1 MPASTPLGI
10 IYPCGGD
17 TIDCDVFAGYANST
31 QAALTDTDDLVAD
44 ALGPPA
50 VLVRQ
55 FLSQT
60 IPVGVATPLAYA
72 LEGYDTSDMF
82 TLAAPTI
89 FTVTQPGTYLV
100 NLIADWGSFAGTFT
114 SARAA
119 ILRNGVEYAF
129 LKSDAGTV
137 AGTANDPLFVTTML
151 AGMTAG
157 EQISSSVLY
166 TGTLTATVFATF
178 SATRISTN

>member
-10 IYPCGGD
+10 VYPCGGD
-17 TIDCDVFAGYANST
+17 TIDCDVFADYTNSA
-31 QAALTDTDDLVAD
+31 QAAISATGALVAD

-55 FLSQT
+55 FTSQT
-60 IPVGVATPLAYA
+60 ISAGVATLLAYQI
-72 LEGYDTSDMF
+72 EGYDTSGMF
-82 TLAAPTI
+82 TLAAPTV

-119 ILRNGVEYAF
+119 ILRNGVEMAF
-129 LKSDAGTV
+129 LKSDAGSV
-137 AGTANDPLFVTTML
+137 AGLANDPLYVTAML
-151 AGMTAG
+151 AGMAAG
-157 EQISSSVLY
+157 EQISSNALF
-166 TGTLTATVFATF
+166 TGTVTANLFATF